1 MSEQTKTDRV
11 IIFDTTLR
19 DGEQSPG
26 ISLDTGE
33 KLEIADQ
40 LARLGVDYI
49 EAGFPIASQGDFE
62 AVHAIASSIEG
73 PTICGLSRTAHKDID
88 RCWEAIEPAAQ
99 RRIHTFIAT
108 SPTHMEHK
116 LKMSPAQVLTEAAS
130 AVTRAREYTDDVEF
144 SPEDASRSDFDFM
157 CDVLQAAVDA
167 GAGTLNI
174 PDTVGFA
181 TPVEWAARIRA
192 IRERV
197 SGNYVLSTH
206 CHNDLG
212 LATANTLA
220 GVIGGAR
227 QVEVTVN
234 GIGERAGNSSLEEVV
249 MAVATRPGLFPVHI
263 DHIDTTQ
270 ITRTSQ
276 MVSSCESQPSD
287 QSGLS
292 TWRRLQ
298 MLFSRQQLLLLRR
311 FQPA

>member
-1 MSEQTKTDRV
+1 MRHSAPMQ
-11 IIFDTTLR
+11 
-19 DGEQSPG
+19 
-26 ISLDTGE
+26 
-33 KLEIADQ
+33 
-40 LARLGVDYI
+40 
-49 EAGFPIASQGDFE
+49 
-62 AVHAIASSIEG
+62 
-73 PTICGLSRTAHKDID
+73 ICGLARAVPKDLE
-88 RCWEAIEPAAQ
+88 RCYDAVRHAKLH
-99 RRIHTFIAT
+99 RIHTFLAT
-108 SPTHMEHK
+108 SDLHLDVK
-116 LKMSPAQVLTEAAS
+116 LKITRSECIEQVAKMVKFAKDTGA
-130 AVTRAREYTDDVEF
+130 DIEF
-144 SPEDASRSDFDFM
+144 SPEDAGRSDPEFL
-157 CDVLQAAVDA
+157 CDVLAVAIEA
-167 GAGTLNI
+167 GATTLNI
-174 PDTVGFA
+174 PDTTGYTALGEYGDLIKYLKENTVGA
-181 TPVEWAARIRA
+181 ENA
-192 IRERV
+192 IF
-197 SGNYVLSTH
+197 STH